1 MRSSRTER
9 KAEHRVPEELH
20 GQSQM
25 LSRKL
30 RHSKQKR
37 ISYNSLIKLGLV
49 VFGALFIG
57 LFLLEMVKSQN
68 VPEANVNV
76 IENHSTAMPAVKP
89 LVTHEKQDPQLSTAA
104 ETKAPE
110 TKTSPVKSE
119 QPATEGQGTP
129 KSKPG
134 QEQPAESK
142 ASQPAE
148 TKAKQPAAVSPTAS
162 AQTSQPAANHTV
174 KPAADAQVEVVRHVV
189 KQGDTL
195 FKLSRQY
202 YGNSRGVDSIARYN
216 GLTKD
221 DQLLTGTVLSIPVPK
236 K

>member
-9 KAEHRVPEELH
+9 KAEHRVSEELH
-20 GQSQM
+20 GQSPM

-68 VPEANVNV
+68 VPEANVTL
-76 IENHSTAMPAVKP
+76 IENHSTAIPAVKS
-89 LVTHEKQDPQLSTAA
+89 LATQEKPDPEKNTAA

-110 TKTSPVKSE
+110 INTSPVKSE
-119 QPATEGQGTP
+119 QPATNGQGTP
-129 KSKPG
+129 KSKSD
-134 QEQPAESK
+134 QEQPAEPK

-148 TKAKQPAAVSPTAS
+148 TKSKQSAESATAP
-162 AQTSQPAANHTV
+162 AQTSQPAATHTE
-174 KPAADAQVEVVRHVV
+174 KTDAQVEVVRHVV

-221 DQLLTGTVLSIPVPK
+221 DQLLTGTVLSIPLPK